1 MLQQTTQCI
10 NLWNLATVAISEI
23 AAQLGV
29 FFKWGCGLC
38 RPGVGIGIRT
48 EGVTGARQVRR
59 QHYRDA
65 NICPTTSS
73 T

>member
-10 NLWNLATVAISEI
+10 NLWNLATVAIFEF

-29 FFKWGCGLC
+29 FFEWGCGLS
-38 RPGVGIGIRT
+38 RPGVGIRIRS
-48 EGVTGARQVRR
+48 EDFTGARQVRR